1 MWDDPQLPYSTLT
14 QEPWELPSN
23 PGTGDRVGHE
33 TGHASGERS
42 IRSIDDHRLIVEFKE
57 REHSA
62 WPKHPEHLVQ
72 NLLWLIHVHQHALGT
87 TEVEA
92 LRIEVETPSISDL
105 SRHPAF

>member
-72 NLLWLIHVHQHALGT
+72 NLLWLIHVHQYALGT